1 MRRRARQPKPEMLGE
16 ILGKILKKR
25 NIPHTPTDRRLLDV
39 WRRAVGPQIAAQTH
53 PDTLKR
59 GVLFVRVSAPV
70 WMHQLQFM
78 KEEILERVKELS
90 GPEGIRS
97 LRFCIGEIPP
107 SPPGGAQATP
117 IDPTFPSL
125 AGRDRAMMRESL
137 DTVRDP
143 ELRTILER
151 VMTREIGRRRQRE
164 KQRGPGR

>member
-16 ILGKILKKR
+16 ILRKILMKR
-25 NIPHTPTDRRLLDV
+25 NIPHTATDRRLLDI
-39 WRRAVGPQIAAQTH
+39 WRRAVGPQIATQTH

-78 KEEILERVKELS
+78 KEEILDRIRELS
-90 GPEGIRS
+90 GPDEVRT

-107 SPPGGAQATP
+107 APPCKAETP
-117 IDPTFPSL
+117 PLDPALPPL
-125 AGRDRAMMRESL
+125 AGRDRTMMRESL
-137 DTVRDP
+137 ETVQDP

-151 VMTREIGRRRQRE
+151 VMAREISRRRQRE
-164 KQRGPGR
+164 KRRDPGK

>member
-1 MRRRARQPKPEMLGE
+1 MRRRARQIKLEMLGE

-25 NIPHTPTDRRLLDV
+25 NIPHTATDRRLLGI

-78 KEEILERVKELS
+78 KEEILDRISELT
-90 GPEGIRS
+90 GPEEVRG

-107 SPPGGAQATP
+107 SPQGGGQAP
-117 IDPTFPSL
+117 PLDPALPPL
-125 AGRDRAMMRESL
+125 AGRDRAMMQESL
-137 DTVRDP
+137 ATVRDP

-151 VMTREIGRRRQRE
+151 VMTREIGRRRQRD
-164 KQRGPGR
+164 KG

>member
-25 NIPHTPTDRRLLDV
+25 NIPHTATDRRLLDM

-78 KEEILERVKELS
+78 KEEILGRVRELL
-90 GPEGIRS
+90 GPEEVRN
-97 LRFCIGEIPP
+97 LRFCIGEIPL
-107 SPPGGAQATP
+107 SPPGGAQAPP
-117 IDPTFPSL
+117 IDPALPPL
-125 AGRDRAMMRESL
+125 AGRDRTMMRESL
-137 DTVRDP
+137 ENVRDP

-164 KQRGPGR
+164 KRRDPGK

>member
-1 MRRRARQPKPEMLGE
+1 MRRRARQIKPEMLGE

-25 NIPHTPTDRRLLDV
+25 NIPHTPTDRRLLDT

-78 KEEILERVKELS
+78 KEEILDRVRELS
-90 GPEGIRS
+90 GPEEVRS

-107 SPPGGAQATP
+107 SPPGGAQAP
-117 IDPTFPSL
+117 PLDPALPPL

-137 DTVRDP
+137 EVVRDP

-164 KQRGPGR
+164 KRRDPGK